1 MAEPLS
7 IIATSFELA
16 GVCIKVAKF
25 LREAAAGIKTVDGD
39 LVNLSQEIVSLQN
52 TNDAIRRHFEDDI
65 NASAKTIEVDGLDEG
80 AVGTLW
86 TAFDAKLA
94 ECGATLEDLEGICA
108 KIHDGS
114 GDKSKG
120 NTNTPDF
127 INRTKRWIRKYLKED
142 ELAKFRQRIK
152 AHQDGLQLLLTAAN
166 IVYTRRAQSHSKESI
181 ELIRSLRAELRR
193 GIAAVQKDIGARNDE
208 PSTVLASAR
217 AVMPLAYVN
226 EHFSLPQA
234 VSSSYIGREDELDKL
249 NRVIFREE
257 QEDGGGRGASPK
269 PKQQKRFVVYGL
281 GGAGK
286 SQFCCKWAQDNRH
299 RFWGVFWVD
308 ATSVQSARKSFAEI
322 ARLGKVN
329 ANERAA
335 KAWLS
340 SKDRPWLLIIDN
352 LDDPA
357 IAAEQYFPEGERGV
371 ILITTRNYQL
381 RTHGTAGMGFFHF
394 RELDCKA
401 SKDLLLRTAGE
412 LAPWST
418 ASLSLA
424 GNICQKLGFLPLAI
438 IHAGKAILSHVC
450 SLTTYM
456 EYFEQ
461 SWTRVRQVRRER
473 RLSETNITVFSSY
486 ELAFQGLLKNESQM
500 CEDAVELLKM
510 FAFLHCRGVRVS
522 TLIQAA
528 TNPILEGAEAKKQQ
542 QALATQPE
550 AVAASRKPF
559 SKAAKDLVVGFVVA
573 ITRMGEVPVLPKVLR
588 DVDPH
593 GEFNELRLREALKEL
608 HQMSLLEYDAAEDSY
623 SMHSL
628 IHVWVRERP
637 QMSLAEQ
644 AVWCQ
649 AAGTVLAQAVIL
661 PPLGTRESDEDLR
674 RDILPH
680 VHHVQA
686 QEQRI
691 REQGDRNRQL
701 SARWWRFWPVVS
713 GGTTRSQIAQRA
725 KFSLVWAHNGLYRE
739 ALAQQQIVAD
749 FLCRRLGKDNP
760 VTVRLLLFMSD
771 IYWALSDGDRAS
783 DLLEDLR
790 THCVLSLGA
799 DHEDTTRVL
808 DKLANT
814 RWLQSRFAEARDLL
828 EDVVTKLTRLHGP
841 EHPDTLRA
849 KSGLGRAVGKFF
861 EFDRALELHRE
872 ALAGLEKD
880 AAFQRSHTDTLAV
893 IDSLAMAYFDRYY
906 YVHGDDNNSHSPEST
921 GNNGDDEETEEG
933 RPRAD
938 LDKAHELLVEVVQA
952 RRVKLGK
959 EHAFTLWSI
968 LNLARVKAARGDPG
982 DLAAAE
988 KMMRDGLK
996 IATRNLGETHLG
1008 ILYCKAQLARVL
1020 MRPLAAPTGLV
1031 PTDDDGERRRRLAE
1045 AEALLLE
1052 VNATYE
1058 ASWTGHGDQMVS
1070 MAYLI
1075 GCYRTQGKTEEA
1087 APLME
1092 RLLEGTRRIFGEGS
1106 RWENYVLRKYC
1117 S

>member
-16 GVCIKVAKF
+16 GVCVKLAQF
-25 LREAAAGIKTVDGD
+25 LYEAAAGIKAVDGD
-39 LVNLSQEIVSLQN
+39 LIHLSREIVSLQN
-52 TNDAIRRHFEDDI
+52 TNDAIRKHFEDDI
-65 NASAKTIEVDGLDEG
+65 SASTEKKIAEDGRDEG
-80 AVGTLW
+80 AVGNLW

-94 ECGATLEDLEGICA
+94 ECGATLEELEVICA

-114 GDKSKG
+114 GDSSKSKA
-120 NTNTPDF
+120 NTPEF
-127 INRTKRWIRKYLKED
+127 IKRTKRWLRKYLKED
-142 ELAKFRQRIK
+142 QLAKFRQRIK
-152 AHQDGLQLLLTAAN
+152 SHQDGLQLLLTAAN
-166 IVYTRRAQSHSKESI
+166 IIYTRRAQSNSKESI
-181 ELIRSLRAELRR
+181 EQIRTLRAELRR
-193 GIAAVQKDIGARNDE
+193 GIEAVQKDISARIE
-208 PSTVLASAR
+208 KPSPVLESAR

-234 VSSSYIGREDELDKL
+234 VSSVFIGRDDELSTLKKG
-249 NRVIFREE
+249 VFRQEE
-257 QEDGGGRGASPK
+257 EDGGGGSSPK

-286 SQFCCKWAQDNRH
+286 SQFCCKWAQNNRH

-308 ATSVQSARKSFAEI
+308 ATSVQSAHKSFAEI
-322 ARLGKVN
+322 ARLGKVD

-352 LDDPA
+352 SDDPT
-357 IAAEQYFPEGERGV
+357 IAVEQYFPEGERGV

-381 RTHGTAGMGFFHF
+381 RTHGTVGLGFFHF
-394 RELDCKA
+394 TELDCKA

-412 LAPWST
+412 VAPWST
-418 ASLSLA
+418 TSLCLA
-424 GNICQKLGFLPLAI
+424 GKICQKLGFLPLAI
-438 IHAGKAILSHVC
+438 IHAGKAIFSHVC
-450 SLTTYM
+450 SLKTYI

-461 SWTRVRQVRRER
+461 SWARVRQARRKR

-500 CEDAVELLKM
+500 CEDAVELLKTL
-510 FAFLHCRGVRVS
+510 AFLHCRGVRVS

-542 QALATQPE
+542 ALTAQRK
-550 AVAASRKPF
+550 AAAARKPLA
-559 SKAAKDLVVGFVVA
+559 KAAKELAVSFVMAV
-573 ITRMGEVPVLPKVLR
+573 TRMGEVPVLPKVLR

-593 GEFNELRLREALKEL
+593 GEFDEDRLREALKQL
-608 HQMSLLEYDAAEDSY
+608 HQMSLLDYDAADDSY

-649 AAGTVLAQAVIL
+649 AAGTVLSQAVIL

-686 QEQRI
+686 QEARI
-691 REQGDRNRQL
+691 REQSDRNRHL
-701 SARWWRFWPVVS
+701 SARWWRFWPVVA

-725 KFSLVWAHNGLYRE
+725 KFSLVYAHNGLYRE

-749 FLCRRLGKDNP
+749 FLCTRLGKDNP

-771 IYWALSDGDRAS
+771 IYWALSEGDRAS
-783 DLLEDLR
+783 DVLEDLR
-790 THCVLSLGA
+790 GHCVLSLGA
-799 DHEDTTRVL
+799 DHEDTIRVL
-808 DKLANT
+808 DKLGNT
-814 RWLQSRFAEARDLL
+814 RWQQSRFAEARDLL
-828 EDVVTKLTRLHGP
+828 EDVVDRLTRLHGP

-861 EFDRALELHRE
+861 EFDRALQLHRE

-880 AAFQRSHTDTLAV
+880 AAFQRSHTDTLTV
-893 IDSLAMAYFDRYY
+893 LDSLAMAHFDRYY
-906 YVHGDDNNSHSPEST
+906 YLYGDSDRRGST
-921 GNNGDDEETEEG
+921 ATGGDGEETEEG
-933 RPRAD
+933 EGADGDPRAD
-938 LDKAHELLVEVVQA
+938 LDKAHELLLEVVQA

-968 LNLARVKAARGDPG
+968 LNLARVKATRGERG

-1020 MRPLAAPTGLV
+1020 MRSQAAETGSESL
-1031 PTDDDGERRRRLAE
+1031 EWRRLAE
-1045 AEALLLE
+1045 AEAILHE
-1052 VNATYE
+1052 VNAAYE
-1058 ASWTGHGDQMVS
+1058 ASCAGHADQMVS

-1075 GCYRTQGKTEEA
+1075 DCYRKLGKTEEA

-1106 RWENYVLRKYC
+1106 RWEEHVLRKYC

>member
-16 GVCIKVAKF
+16 GVCVKVAQF
-25 LREAAAGIKTVDGD
+25 LYEAAAGIKAVDGD
-39 LVNLSQEIVSLQN
+39 LIHLSREIVSLQN
-52 TNDAIRRHFEDDI
+52 TNDAIRKHFEDDI
-65 NASAKTIEVDGLDEG
+65 NASNSEKVNEDGRDEG
-80 AVGTLW
+80 AVGSLW

-94 ECGATLEDLEGICA
+94 ECGATLEELEAICA
-108 KIHDGS
+108 KIHDGGS
-114 GDKSKG
+114 GEDSKS
-120 NTNTPDF
+120 NRSTPEF
-127 INRTKRWIRKYLKED
+127 VKRTKRWLRKYLKED

-152 AHQDGLQLLLTAAN
+152 SHQDGLQLLLTAAN
-166 IVYTRRAQSHSKESI
+166 IVYTRRAQSNSKESVAQ
-181 ELIRSLRAELRR
+181 IRALRAELRR
-193 GIAAVQKDIGARNDE
+193 GIAVVQEGLSARDE
-208 PSTVLASAR
+208 KPGPVLESAR

-234 VSSSYIGREDELDKL
+234 VSSAFIGRDDELDTLK
-249 NRVIFREE
+249 RGVFRDEE
-257 QEDGGGRGASPK
+257 NEADGGGVGGGRGNSPR

-308 ATSVQSARKSFAEI
+308 ATSEQSARKSFAEI
-322 ARLGKVN
+322 ARLGKVD

-352 LDDPA
+352 ADDPA
-357 IAAEQYFPEGERGV
+357 IAVERYFPEGERGV

-381 RTHGTAGMGFFHF
+381 RTQGTVGMGFFHF
-394 RELDCKA
+394 TELDSTA

-412 LAPWST
+412 VAPWST
-418 ASLSLA
+418 TSLFLA
-424 GNICQKLGFLPLAI
+424 GKICQKLGFLPLAI

-450 SLTTYM
+450 SLKTYI

-461 SWTRVRQVRRER
+461 SWTRVHQARRRR

-500 CEDAVELLKM
+500 CEDAVELLKT
-510 FAFLHCRGVRVS
+510 FAFLHCRGVRVN

-528 TNPILEGAEAKKQQ
+528 TNPILEAAEAKKQQ
-542 QALATQPE
+542 ALAAQRK
-550 AVAASRKPF
+550 AVARKPLA
-559 SKAAKDLVVGFVVA
+559 KAAKELAVSFAVA

-588 DVDPH
+588 DVDPY
-593 GEFNELRLREALKEL
+593 GEFDEDRLREALKQL
-608 HQMSLLEYDAAEDSY
+608 HQMSLLEYDAADDSY

-649 AAGTVLAQAVIL
+649 AAGTMLAQAVIL

-686 QEQRI
+686 QEARI
-691 REQGDRNRQL
+691 RGQSDRNRHL

-725 KFSLVWAHNGLYRE
+725 KFSLVYAHNGLYRE

-749 FLCRRLGKDNP
+749 FLCTRLGKDNP
-760 VTVRLLLFMSD
+760 R
-771 IYWALSDGDRAS
+771 GGRAS
-783 DLLEDLR
+783 DVLEDLR
-790 THCVLSLGA
+790 DHCVMSLGA
-799 DHEDTTRVL
+799 DHEDTIRVL
-808 DKLANT
+808 DKLGNT
-814 RWLQSRFAEARDLL
+814 RWQQSRFAEARDLL
-828 EDVVTKLTRLHGP
+828 GDVVDRLTRLHGP

-861 EFDRALELHRE
+861 EFDRALRLHRE
-872 ALAGLEKD
+872 ALAGLERD
-880 AAFQRSHTDTLAV
+880 AAFQRSHTDTLTV
-893 IDSLAMAYFDRYY
+893 LDSLAMAHFDRYY
-906 YVHGDDNNSHSPEST
+906 YVYGDSDRRGGST
-921 GNNGDDEETEEG
+921 AAGGDGEEERTEEG
-933 RPRAD
+933 EGEEADGHHPRAD
-938 LDKAHELLVEVVQA
+938 LDEAHELLLEVVQA

-968 LNLARVKAARGDPG
+968 LNLARVKAARGGRG

-996 IATRNLGETHLG
+996 IAARNLGGDAPGHLVLQG
-1008 ILYCKAQLARVL
+1008 PAREGLDEVAGGRARVGI
-1020 MRPLAAPTGLV
+1020 P
-1031 PTDDDGERRRRLAE
+1031 
-1045 AEALLLE
+1045 
-1052 VNATYE
+1052 
-1058 ASWTGHGDQMVS
+1058 
-1070 MAYLI
+1070 
-1075 GCYRTQGKTEEA
+1075 
-1087 APLME
+1087 
-1092 RLLEGTRRIFGEGS
+1092 
-1106 RWENYVLRKYC
+1106 
-1117 S
+1117 